1 MAKTFL
7 VPFEVY
13 QKERKKNQKDFSR
26 SQIAV

>member
-13 QKERKKNQKDFSR
+13 QKERKQSMIVR
-26 SQIAV
+26 SNTA